1 MPVASPA
8 LISGRLQTDQD
19 VDLYRFYANA
29 GERLQFNVLGARNGT
44 NADLS
49 LAILYP
55 DGREVV
61 HDEGRFI
68 WDPYL
73 DHTFEAAGDYIA
85 AITLTRMPAGGQ
97 SRGDLNYQIAIGHSP
112 FFWSVFPVGA
122 RLGSS
127 SELTLRGD
135 FLPVGAPVLFSAAG
149 MSSASQVMQGTLAE
163 RCPSGD
169 YRLPV
174 KVSPTA
180 EPGVYDLGINDE
192 SGTLAPDRVADELAK
207 LRELR
212 DAGTISAEE
221 YEERRE
227 KLRRY

>member
-1 MPVASPA
+1 MAVSPEALPGPRRFRLVSERGVSNTVLFRVSRWPTPVEKEPNDDLDSPMPVVAPS

-19 VDLYRFYANA
+19 VDLYRFHAKA

-44 NADLS
+44 NADVS

-55 DGREVV
+55 DGREVA

-97 SRGDLNYQIAIGHSP
+97 SRSDLNYQIAIGHSP
-112 FFWSVFPVGA
+112 FFWSVFPMGA
-122 RLGSS
+122 RQGSS

-135 FLPVGAPVLFSAAG
+135 FLQVGTPVRFSAAG
-149 MSSASQVMQGTLAE
+149 CRPPPRNRGRTRRTLLV
-163 RCPSGD
+163 R
-169 YRLPV
+169 
-174 KVSPTA
+174 
-180 EPGVYDLGINDE
+180 
-192 SGTLAPDRVADELAK
+192 
-207 LRELR
+207 
-212 DAGTISAEE
+212 
-221 YEERRE
+221 
-227 KLRRY
+227 

>member
-1 MPVASPA
+1 
-8 LISGRLQTDQD
+8 
-19 VDLYRFYANA
+19 
-29 GERLQFNVLGARNGT
+29 VLGARNGT
-44 NADLS
+44 NADVS

-97 SRGDLNYQIAIGHSP
+97 SRSDLNYQIAIGHSP

-127 SELTLRGD
+127 CELTLRGD
-135 FLPVGAPVLFSAAG
+135 FLPIGARRDFPLLACCPAQYRAHSQNAVRRVTIACRSKSARPL
-149 MSSASQVMQGTLAE
+149 S
-163 RCPSGD
+163 R
-169 YRLPV
+169 
-174 KVSPTA
+174 VSTI
-180 EPGVYDLGINDE
+180 LE
-192 SGTLAPDRVADELAK
+192 STMNRARWPR
-207 LRELR
+207 
-212 DAGTISAEE
+212 
-221 YEERRE
+221 
-227 KLRRY
+227 